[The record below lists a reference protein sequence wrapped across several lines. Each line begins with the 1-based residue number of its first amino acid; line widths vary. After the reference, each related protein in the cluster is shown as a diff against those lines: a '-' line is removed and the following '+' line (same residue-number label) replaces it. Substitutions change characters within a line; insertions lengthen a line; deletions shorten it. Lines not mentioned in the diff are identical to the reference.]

1 MIDNLYNAPPSYQ
14 HFQKLLSME
23 KSNSS
28 HSKMFL
34 LIAEEM
40 IFRSSPNK
48 RFEVMGKKIQ
58 SKKILLCRS
67 QKLKNK
73 ELKQTKNILQINEL
87 FWVSSQSLTQ
97 NVVYHISYCR
107 NFHCSF
113 EKRHRFLKKSTKDW
127 VEFVILHRRWTDL
140 SVFFRKWITWRES
153 LNLQIFKVCP
163 CGLLAL

>member
-1 MIDNLYNAPPSYQ
+1 
-14 HFQKLLSME
+14 
-23 KSNSS
+23 
-28 HSKMFL
+28 
-34 LIAEEM
+34 
-40 IFRSSPNK
+40 
-48 RFEVMGKKIQ
+48 MGKKIQ

-113 EKRHRFLKKSTKDW
+113 EKRHRFLKKSTKD
-127 VEFVILHRRWTDL
+127 
-140 SVFFRKWITWRES
+140 
-153 LNLQIFKVCP
+153 
-163 CGLLAL
+163 